1 MDTALR
7 QTSKHILIYQQDA
20 MSNKLKTLS
29 ATELEHFI
37 KEKVDD
43 YLDEDCICSVTNLD
57 TPNIDTDADIG
68 ATDQRNLR
76 FEVEISYEES

>member
-1 MDTALR
+1 
-7 QTSKHILIYQQDA
+7 

-29 ATELEHFI
+29 AVELEHFI

-57 TPNIDTDADIG
+57 TPYIDTDADIG
-68 ATDQRNLR
+68 ATNERNLT